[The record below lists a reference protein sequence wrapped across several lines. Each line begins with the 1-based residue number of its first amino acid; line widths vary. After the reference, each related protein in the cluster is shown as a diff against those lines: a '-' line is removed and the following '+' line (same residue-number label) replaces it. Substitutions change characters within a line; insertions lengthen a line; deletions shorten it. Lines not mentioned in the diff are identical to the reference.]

1 MPDEVRT
8 ILGMG
13 EGQKMVLISF
23 SDLTLEPSAQ
33 QRLEKMREVLFL
45 YKKPLHF
52 SFANSCCVENPSLSY
67 ADLVATVDGVV
78 TKPGY
83 GIVADCL
90 SHGTPMIY
98 TDRGPFPEYE
108 ILVRTMTE
116 HLPVVFLPSGDLYA
130 GSWETA
136 IGQLPDKPGCRPQIR
151 LDGGRVCA
159 ETILAHLGWL

>member
-1 MPDEVRT
+1 
-8 ILGMG
+8 
-13 EGQKMVLISF
+13 MVLISF
-23 SDLTLEPSAQ
+23 SDLELDQSAQ

-116 HLPVVFLPSGDLYA
+116 HLPVIFLPSKDLY
-130 GSWETA
+130 GGNWETA
-136 IGQLPDKPGCRPQIR
+136 IGQLPDKSGCRPQIR

-159 ETILAHLGWL
+159 ETILEHLGWR

>member
-1 MPDEVRT
+1 
-8 ILGMG
+8 
-13 EGQKMVLISF
+13 MVLISF
-23 SDLTLEPSAQ
+23 SDLELDPSSQ

-67 ADLVATVDGVV
+67 ADLVAAVDGVV

-98 TDRGPFPEYE
+98 TDRGPFPECE

-116 HLPVVFLPSGDLYA
+116 HLPVVFLPSGDLYS
-130 GSWETA
+130 GNWETA
-136 IGQLPDKPGCRPQIR
+136 VGQLPDKPGFRPQIQV
-151 LDGGRVCA
+151 DGGRVCA
-159 ETILAHLGWL
+159 EAILAHLGWR